1 MDKTA
6 VQDRA
11 RSGRLARA
19 PGRRDAARGGSRA
32 RGEFG
37 GMHAPVGNEVGR
49 EDAAARLLRVCEFV
63 LFHGTAPIASSPGD
77 GTTITASF
85 RARRRPA
92 KSRDSD
98 AGSDPRD
105 RSVLTFVKDDGL

>member
-11 RSGRLARA
+11 RSGRLAGA
-19 PGRRDAARGGSRA
+19 PGWRDAARGGSRG
-32 RGEFG
+32 RREFG
-37 GMHAPVGNEVGR
+37 GIHAPVGNDVGR
-49 EDAAARLLRVCEFV
+49 EDAAARLLRVCELV
-63 LFHGTAPIASSPGD
+63 PFHGTAQIASSPCD
-77 GTTITASF
+77 GATITASF

-105 RSVLTFVKDDGL
+105 GSVLTFGKDDGL